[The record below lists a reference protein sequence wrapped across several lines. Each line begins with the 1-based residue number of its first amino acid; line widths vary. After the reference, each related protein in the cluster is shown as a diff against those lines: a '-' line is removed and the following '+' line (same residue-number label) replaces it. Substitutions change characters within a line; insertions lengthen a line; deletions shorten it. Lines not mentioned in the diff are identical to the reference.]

1 VTTPGSNRRR
11 PLRALAA
18 GLALVV
24 TAATA
29 ASFTAC
35 SPVYVIKAGIA
46 EARILAA
53 RRPIPEVIL
62 DPATDA
68 RTRDLLTVAS
78 EARVFARDSLRL
90 DVGDSYTSFTR
101 LDSDTLALVLS
112 AAYRDRLASRTWWFP
127 IVGRVP
133 YRGFF
138 DQDDALQQQ
147 AELEAEGFD
156 TLLRPTAA
164 FSTLGWFAD
173 PLLSSILGQDDVE
186 LVETILH
193 ELSHNHLFVP
203 GHVRFNES
211 FATFVGRAGA
221 AEFFC
226 TRPGG
231 GHDTVKCARARA
243 RWRDAQRYSGFLD
256 GLVTDLQEVYADTTL
271 SYEVKLRSRER
282 VYEAQRTRFEA
293 DVRPTFESLRFGS
306 FLAQPVNNAVL
317 LGQMLYYHRLADF
330 AAFLEVHGGVAAAV
344 AELARTAP
352 DVGDPFELLP
362 EGSPSPAGGAP
373 PSP

>member
-1 VTTPGSNRRR
+1 VTAPRPLRR
-11 PLRALAA
+11 PLRLLPLALAVILTA
-18 GLALVV
+18 GV
-24 TAATA
+24 A

-46 EARILAA
+46 EAKILAA

-62 DPATDA
+62 DPNTDP
-68 RTRDLLTVAS
+68 RTRDLLTIAS
-78 EARVFARDSLRL
+78 EARIFARDALGL

-101 LDSDTLALVLS
+101 LESDTLALVLS

-138 DQDDALQQQ
+138 DEQDALETQRD
-147 AELEAEGFD
+147 LEAEGFD

-193 ELSHNHLFVP
+193 ELSHNHLFVS
-203 GHVRFNES
+203 GRVRFNES

-231 GHDTVKCARARA
+231 GPDTVKCRRAQA
-243 RWRDAQRYSGFLD
+243 RWRDAQRYSRFLD
-256 GLVTDLQEVYADTTL
+256 GLIVELQRVYADTTL
-271 SYEVKLRSRER
+271 ATDAKLAARER
-282 VYEAQRTRFEA
+282 VYAAERAHFQA
-293 DVRPTFESLRFGS
+293 DVFPTFESLHFGG
-306 FLAQPVNNAVL
+306 FLQEPVNNAVL
-317 LGQMLYYHRLADF
+317 LGQMLYYHRLTDF
-330 AAFLEVHGGVAAAV
+330 AGHLEAHGGVAASV
-344 AELARTAP
+344 AALALEAEG
-352 DVGDPFELLP
+352 VEDPFELLP
-362 EGSPSPAGGAP
+362 EGSPV
-373 PSP
+373 PSG